1 MKYKYIIQEHRA
13 DPVVVG
19 AKAWNLWQIKDQV
32 RVPEF
37 VVVSVG
43 AFQYFKEHGS
53 IPEGLGQEVV
63 SVFNEIFSNKPI
75 AVRSSGT
82 AEDTKDR
89 SYAGMYATTLNVSGV
104 EATIKAIKTVW
115 ESNDTRR
122 VQSYRKAHKL
132 VPGEMAVIL
141 QQQIDADVSG
151 VMTTS
156 GKQHGGEVIIECC
169 EGLGD
174 KLVSGQITPTRY
186 LMKAKKILEHTG
198 KDLLSHRQR
207 FELYKTGQLLQRVL
221 GAPQDI
227 EWAYQDNRLYIL
239 QARALTA
246 AVQTTRKPVTVWCNA
261 NLRETIPDPISPMGY
276 SFFNE
281 IWLPDIIINVFGFPL
296 TRDQYHEYP
305 PVERVL
311 GRMYWN
317 LNNTAAY
324 GRSIAPILN
333 FMKGGAAVDPQ
344 FGAAMESIDI
354 QYIPQ
359 LVPAFTMI
367 RFTINAMVRMP
378 FFLFKTYWRFRA
390 AAQSIERAFLKV
402 DQHAK
407 RMAPAHDLQSGIN
420 NVREWVQ
427 AISDPE
433 GKRYFSGLLI
443 SVFYLALLIKLLGWR
458 MGKKGEAI
466 ARMTTYGLIDKTGE
480 MVRAMQDLSSKAQQ
494 KLDSLSGK
502 ALAVLYE
509 QDPAFHKQFDA
520 FLDEFGHR
528 GPAEFDAASI
538 NWREDPGQVLRII
551 KNMPSTRHTES
562 RESYIRRLLQNLPPC
577 ARFIVKGFLPRIE
590 HLVPIR
596 ETGKHYLFKILGRV
610 KEQLSLLDH
619 DLRRRGWIKEKR
631 DIYFLSLIDLKAI
644 RDGNMS
650 GDTVTRL
657 IAQNKKEWDEYRNC
671 AAPDIVYEDGR
682 RTGMCALVKGNLSG
696 TPISFGRVQGRA
708 RIIRS
713 FKESQNLNQGEIMIT
728 HHTDPG
734 WTPLFSIAG
743 GVVIEVGGV
752 ICHAAMVARELGLP
766 AIVLPG
772 ATSSIPDGAQIELD
786 ADTGRVRIIENK
798 RASRGREKA

>member
-1 MKYKYIIQEHRA
+1 MNYKYIIFEEYSR
-13 DPVVVG
+13 PEVVG
-19 AKAWNLWQIKDQV
+19 IKAWNLYAIRDRAQV
-32 RVPEF
+32 PKF
-37 VVVSVG
+37 VVVSTE
-43 AFQYFKEHGS
+43 AFREYKNHRTV
-53 IPEGLGQEVV
+53 PERLVAEVQQV
-63 SVFNEIFSNKPI
+63 IRTVFHDQPI

-82 AEDTKDR
+82 AEDLSGK
-89 SYAGMYATTLNVSGV
+89 SFAGMYATVLNVVGTDAV
-104 EATIKAIKTVW
+104 MNAITRVW
-115 ESNDTRR
+115 ESNHSER
-122 VQSYRKAHKL
+122 VKAYRAAHGLKPQS
-132 VPGEMAVIL
+132 MAIIL
-141 QQQIDADVSG
+141 QRQLDPDISG
-151 VMTTS
+151 VMVTG
-156 GKQHGGEVIIECC
+156 GKKHREEMMIECC

-174 KLVSGQITPTRY
+174 RLVSGEITPARY
-186 LMKAKKILEHTG
+186 HLQGKKVVEHAGKELLSKKTLIELVMIGKKIRKIFH
-198 KDLLSHRQR
+198 S
-207 FELYKTGQLLQRVL
+207 
-221 GAPQDI
+221 PQDI
-227 EWAYQDNRLYIL
+227 EWAFQNDRLYIL
-239 QARALTA
+239 QARPLTA
-246 AVQTTRKPVTVWCNA
+246 AVRSSGKQNMVWCNA

-281 IWLPDIIINVFGFPL
+281 IWLPDIIINIFGFPL
-296 TRDQYHEYP
+296 TREQYHQYP

-324 GRSIAPILN
+324 GRSIGPILN
-333 FMKGGAAVDPQ
+333 FMKGGAAIDPQ
-344 FGAAMESIDI
+344 FGAAMENIDI

-359 LVPAFTMI
+359 LVPVFTMI

-378 FFLFKTYWRFRA
+378 FFLFKTYWRFRTVA
-390 AAQSIERAFLKV
+390 RSIERAFLKV

-407 RMAPAHDLQSGIN
+407 RMTPVHDLQSGID
-420 NVREWVQ
+420 NVREW
-427 AISDPE
+427 ARAMSNPE

-480 MVRAMQDLSSKAQQ
+480 MVNTMQDLSSKAQQ
-494 KLDSLSGK
+494 KADSLSEK

-509 QDPAFHKQFDA
+509 QDSAFHKQFDA

-538 NWREDPGQVLRII
+538 NWREDPGQVLKII
-551 KNMPSTRHTES
+551 KNMPSTKHTEL
-562 RESYIRRLLQNLPPC
+562 RESYIRRLLQDLPPC
-577 ARFIVKGFLPRIE
+577 AKFVVKRFLPRIE

-596 ETGKHYLFKILGRV
+596 ETGKHYFFKILGRV

-619 DLRRRGWIKEKR
+619 DLRRRGWIRGKR
-631 DIYFLSLIDLKAI
+631 DIYFLGLSDLEAI
-644 RDGNMS
+644 RKGRLQGDG
-650 GDTVTRL
+650 VTR
-657 IAQNKKEWDEYRNC
+657 IVAQNKKEWDEYRDC

-682 RTGMCALVKGNLSG
+682 RAGMGAVVKGNLNG

-708 RIIRS
+708 HVIRS

-743 GVVIEVGGV
+743 GVVIEVGGM
-752 ICHAAMVARELGLP
+752 ICHAAMVAREFGLP

-772 ATSSIPDGAQIELD
+772 AMASIPDGADIELD
-786 ADTGRVRIIENK
+786 ADRGTIKII
-798 RASRGREKA
+798 GQEKTL

>member
-1 MKYKYIIQEHRA
+1 
-13 DPVVVG
+13 VG
-19 AKAWNLWQIKDQV
+19 AKASNLFRIKTHV
-32 RVPEF
+32 TVPEF
-37 VVVSVG
+37 VVVSTE
-43 AFQYFKEHGS
+43 AFREFKEHGDVPAGLRTEIQS
-53 IPEGLGQEVV
+53 ILTEAFHDQPV
-63 SVFNEIFSNKPI
+63 

-82 AEDTKDR
+82 AEDLAGR
-89 SYAGMYATTLNVSGV
+89 SYAGMYTTVLNVVGADAV
-104 EATIKAIKTVW
+104 MNAIARVW
-115 ESNDTRR
+115 ESNDSKR
-122 VQSYRKAHKL
+122 VQAYRAQHDLK
-132 VPGEMAVIL
+132 PGSMAVIL
-141 QQQIDADVSG
+141 QEQIDADVSG
-151 VMTTS
+151 VMMTS
-156 GKQHGGEVIIECC
+156 VKQQGGETIIECC
-169 EGLGD
+169 KGLGD
-174 KLVSGQITPTRY
+174 KLVSGEITPTRY
-186 LMKAKKILEHTG
+186 RIQRQKVIEQSG
-198 KDLLSHRQR
+198 GDLLSRTVLL
-207 FELYKTGQLLQRVL
+207 ELVATGKKLQMIFHV
-221 GAPQDI
+221 PQDI
-227 EWAYQDNRLYIL
+227 EWAFQNDRLYIL
-239 QARALTA
+239 QARPLTT
-246 AVQTTRKPVTVWCNA
+246 AVRSSRKQNMVWCNA

-333 FMKGGAAVDPQ
+333 FMKGGTAVDPQ

-407 RMAPAHDLQSGIN
+407 RMAPSHDLQSGIN

-427 AISDPE
+427 AMSDPD
-433 GKRYFSGLLI
+433 GTRYFSGLLI

-502 ALAVLYE
+502 ALDVLYE

-562 RESYIRRLLQNLPPC
+562 RESYIRKLLQDLPPC
-577 ARFIVKGFLPRIE
+577 AKFIVKGFLPRIE

-596 ETGKHYLFKILGRV
+596 ETGKHYLFKILGRI
-610 KEQLSLLDH
+610 KEQLFLLDH

-631 DIYFLSLIDLKAI
+631 DIYFLSLSDLEAI
-644 RDGNMS
+644 RKGRLQGN
-650 GDTVTRL
+650 GVTRI

-671 AAPDIVYEDGR
+671 AAPDIVYEDDR
-682 RTGMCALVKGNLSG
+682 RAGIGALVKGNLCG

-734 WTPLFSIAG
+734 WTPLFPIAG
-743 GVVIEVGGV
+743 GVVIEVGGL

-786 ADTGRVRIIENK
+786 ADEGKITILNK
-798 RASRGREKA
+798 CISES